1 MFTDNL
7 KYFLHAIYEI
17 VKFYYWFPYVRGMP
31 DVQAGSYVR
40 SGSHVQIWTYLLDFF
55 DTLL

>member
-55 DTLL
+55 DTL